1 MEFCLKLR
9 PFYAK
14 LGVIKEFGCF
24 VKCQLSFKNKCAIV
38 IASKKVLLIIL
49 SYWLLS
55 MVTILFLTLLLLK
68 ILFINKQENG
78 CTDDK
83 GIALLQER
91 RNMQKVNRCFKSEVF
106 SLLLENKA
114 NALQVY
120 NALNN
125 TEYYVLEDL
134 NIYKLENAI
143 YLSYVNDASFIIAS
157 TLNIYEHQS
166 TVNPNMPLRKLIY
179 ISNLIADLVKN
190 ENLFG
195 TKLVTIPTPKF
206 VTFYNGLEDMPEVQ
220 ELKLSDA
227 YEVFTDNPELELK
240 CTVININIGKNKAFL
255 EKCKVIKDY
264 AIFVDLV
271 RQNLEKLTLDDAV
284 EITIDRCIKEHILE
298 DFLKSERVKVMSLSV
313 LEFNLERQLKFEREE
328 GREEGADLK
337 TISQVCKKLIKGKSV
352 EEIADELEEEVDY
365 INMICDIAAKF
376 APDYDVNKIYKA
388 M

>member
-1 MEFCLKLR
+1 M
-9 PFYAK
+9 
-14 LGVIKEFGCF
+14 
-24 VKCQLSFKNKCAIV
+24 
-38 IASKKVLLIIL
+38 
-49 SYWLLS
+49 
-55 MVTILFLTLLLLK
+55 LK
-68 ILFINKQENG
+68 ILFINKQEND

-206 VTFYNGLEDMPEVQ
+206 VTFYNGLEDMPEIQ

-240 CTVININIGKNKAFL
+240 CTVININIGENKAFL

-365 INMICDIAAKF
+365 INKICDIAAKF

>member
-1 MEFCLKLR
+1 
-9 PFYAK
+9 
-14 LGVIKEFGCF
+14 
-24 VKCQLSFKNKCAIV
+24 
-38 IASKKVLLIIL
+38 
-49 SYWLLS
+49 
-55 MVTILFLTLLLLK
+55 
-68 ILFINKQENG
+68 
-78 CTDDK
+78 
-83 GIALLQER
+83 
-91 RNMQKVNRCFKSEVF
+91 MQKVNRCFKSEIF

-206 VTFYNGLEDMPEVQ
+206 VTFYNGLEDMPEIQ

-271 RQNLEKLTLDDAV
+271 RQNLEKFTLDDAV

-352 EEIADELEEEVDY
+352 GEIADELEEEVDY
-365 INMICDIAAKF
+365 INKICDIAAKF